1 MKRRLTLL
9 SIAFATLLSG
19 AHAAP
24 NCQFEKLA
32 AGSGGIG
39 RWIDKGNW
47 LAVENQRLSLSAGE
61 VFMPV
66 LRLAPIP
73 ASEPLRPAPPPL
85 VVGSIGST
93 DPPQGR
99 PPRPPFLLARRPGV

>member
-9 SIAFATLLSG
+9 SLALATLLPG

-39 RWIDKGNW
+39 PWIDKGNW
-47 LAVENQRLSLSAGE
+47 LAVENQRLSLSAG
-61 VFMPV
+61 VSSGMLPGFVGGWRHQALGCFANNVVQIVMQV
-66 LRLAPIP
+66 MSGAQP
-73 ASEPLRPAPPPL
+73 ASIAGIC
-85 VVGSIGST
+85 VNDG
-93 DPPQGR
+93 
-99 PPRPPFLLARRPGV
+99 

>member
-39 RWIDKGNW
+39 PWIDKGNW

-73 ASEPLRPAPPPL
+73 ASEPLRPAPRPL
-85 VVGSIGST
+85 VIDSIGST
-93 DPPQGR
+93 DPLDGG
-99 PPRPPFLLARRPGV
+99 PRRAKLPV